1 MKHTIGIAG
10 ILILLIFVSPLFGAV
25 HLSVPLDHE
34 VYRILENAEIRGLI
48 DTQPSVKPYNAST
61 ILKLLQQIQNHPGD
75 MRPSERDEVARILAN
90 LRLIYGVQPS
100 GFEDIL
106 STGFFRTYDDEKQMG
121 ASMGANFSL
130 FQTVSA
136 KTREYDSRN
145 VVLAFMRGDL
155 GPNISF
161 NMDFGLALDRLNS
174 NVFIP
179 TEFTIP
185 GEGFYMQLI
194 GGTSQLRDIP
204 SDGFYFGLTLS
215 PEVAASFF
223 NDSLRL
229 RWGSIK
235 RDWGPGLNNLL
246 VSGSA
251 RSFDGIDIQAKLTP
265 WLSYSVVNGSL
276 GKFSLDTL
284 DDEPFFS
291 DDFQQD
297 KPYYRFD
304 NNFSAHRVD
313 VDFTKNLRISIFEST
328 VWQKRFELGYLNPL
342 AIYMFQQN
350 NLGDIDDVIA
360 GLDFS
365 YTLPTKVRVYGAV
378 ATSEMNVL
386 SDPLTML
393 KAARNML
400 AFQAGVVVPLPIG
413 TFSSLTV
420 QWTYLAPFFYAHYP
434 IMEHTGELDA
444 SSSSA
449 TTITSI
455 ENRYELT
462 SNTISKYRNNT
473 ITTSEWEI
481 DTNSGGP
488 SWISPD
494 GRTEIKRVGDTYHIY
509 ETVAE
514 TAYVN
519 KGENLGYPL
528 NPNSQEFLLQ
538 LDLGFP
544 KGWTA
549 QFQTKYQVR
558 SGQYGYSI
566 EQFMD
571 YSDDENYEP
580 KAFWDNTFMHTLSV
594 LLKASKKF
602 ENMPI
607 ELIGSYRFTS
617 VWEKP
622 VDAEGDFDGRT
633 TMFGDWSTPVFDHIV
648 QVGAKIF
655 F

>member
-1 MKHTIGIAG
+1 
-10 ILILLIFVSPLFGAV
+10 
-25 HLSVPLDHE
+25 
-34 VYRILENAEIRGLI
+34 
-48 DTQPSVKPYNAST
+48 
-61 ILKLLQQIQNHPGD
+61 

-100 GFEDIL
+100 GFEDVL

-121 ASMGANFSL
+121 ASMGANFSS

-145 VVLAFMRGDL
+145 VVIAFMRGDL

-434 IMEHTGELDA
+434 IMEYGGFV
-444 SSSSA
+444 SSTEIS
-449 TTITSI
+449 TTSI
-455 ENRYELT
+455 QGNTYTCTTDGIEYKPRD
-462 SNTISKYRNNT
+462 SNTSELISFPASKKKPKF
-473 ITTSEWEI
+473 SE
-481 DTNSGGP
+481 
-488 SWISPD
+488 D
-494 GRTEIKRVGDTYHIY
+494 GRIKIVKEGDSLYHIY

-633 TMFGDWSTPVFDHIV
+633 TKFGDWSTPVFDHIV

>member
-1 MKHTIGIAG
+1 MKLNRLCIT
-10 ILILLIFVSPLFGAV
+10 ILIVLCVSFPIFGAR
-25 HLSVPLDHE
+25 HISVPLEQE

-48 DTQPSVKPYNAST
+48 DVQTLTKPYNAST
-61 ILKLLQQIQNHPGD
+61 VLSLLNQLLSHTTELRAFEREEIQ
-75 MRPSERDEVARILAN
+75 RILDSIE
-90 LRLIYGVQPS
+90 LVYGVES
-100 GFEDIL
+100 SSFNELL
-106 STGFFRTYDDEKQMG
+106 STGFIRTYDDEKQMG
-121 ASMGANFSL
+121 ASMGANFATI
-130 FQTVSA
+130 QTVSLTT
-136 KTREYDSRN
+136 KESDSRN
-145 VVLAFMRGDL
+145 LPLAFMRGDI

-161 NMDFGLALDRLNS
+161 NMDFGIAVDRLNS
-174 NVFIP
+174 KVFLP

-194 GGTSQLRDIP
+194 GGTSQMRDIP

-215 PEVAASFF
+215 PEVSSSFF
-223 NDSLRL
+223 DDSLRL

-246 VSGSA
+246 LSGSA
-251 RSFDGIDIQAKLTP
+251 RSFDGIDIQAMLTP

-284 DDEPFFS
+284 DEKPFFS
-291 DDFQQD
+291 DDFQRD
-297 KPYYRFD
+297 KPYYLFD
-304 NNFSAHRVD
+304 NNFSAHRVE
-313 VDFTKNLRISIFEST
+313 VNFTKNLKVSIFEST

-365 YTLPTKVRVYGAV
+365 YTLPAKAKLYGAI

-393 KAARNML
+393 KAPRNML

-413 TFSSLTV
+413 TFSNLTI

-434 IMEHTGELDA
+434 IMEHTGELETGSDE
-444 SSSSA
+444 
-449 TTITSI
+449 TVTSI
-455 ENRYELT
+455 ENRYEIAGL
-462 SNTISKYRNNT
+462 IIKKYRNNT
-473 ITTSEWEI
+473 ITTPEWEI
-481 DTNSGGP
+481 DVSSGSTGS
-488 SWISPD
+488 SWLSPD
-494 GRTEIKRVGDTYHIY
+494 GRTEIKQVGSTYQIY

-528 NPNSQEFLLQ
+528 NPNSQEFLIQ

-544 KGWTA
+544 KGWNA
-549 QFQTKYQVR
+549 QMQTKYQVR

-566 EQFMD
+566 EQYMD
-571 YSDDENYEP
+571 YSDDVNYEQ
-580 KAFWDNTFMHTLSV
+580 KAFWENTFMHTLSV
-594 LLKASKKF
+594 LLKASKKI
-602 ENMPI
+602 ETMPI
-607 ELIGSYRFTS
+607 EVIGSYRFTS
-617 VWEKP
+617 VWERP
-622 VDAEGDFDGRT
+622 ILQSSFDGRNK
-633 TMFGDWSTPVFDHIV
+633 GYGEWVEPVFDHIV

>member
-100 GFEDIL
+100 GFEDVL

-121 ASMGANFSL
+121 ASMGANFSS

-145 VVLAFMRGDL
+145 VVIAFMRGDL

-304 NNFSAHRVD
+304 NNFSAHRVE

-413 TFSSLTV
+413 MFSSLTV

-434 IMEHTGELDA
+434 IMEYGGFVSDNE
-444 SSSSA
+444 SP
-449 TTITSI
+449 
-455 ENRYELT
+455 
-462 SNTISKYRNNT
+462 TISIQGNT
-473 ITTSEWEI
+473 YTWKTDGIEYKPRDSKTSEL
-481 DTNSGGP
+481 
-488 SWISPD
+488 ISLPASKEKPKFSED
-494 GRTEIKRVGDTYHIY
+494 GRIKIVKEGDNLYHIY

>member
-25 HLSVPLDHE
+25 HISVPLDHE

-100 GFEDIL
+100 GFEDVL

-121 ASMGANFSL
+121 ASMGANFSS

-434 IMEHTGELDA
+434 IMEYGGFV
-444 SSSSA
+444 SS
-449 TTITSI
+449 TENPTTSI
-455 ENRYELT
+455 QGNTYTLKDDGIEYKPRA
-462 SNTISKYRNNT
+462 SNTSELISLPASKKKPKF
-473 ITTSEWEI
+473 SE
-481 DTNSGGP
+481 
-488 SWISPD
+488 D
-494 GRTEIKRVGDTYHIY
+494 GRIKIVKEGDNLYHIY